1 MPSSAPDPARC
12 NTAIKLLEQFERL
25 AKKLGIATPPKK
37 LEHLRNL
44 KGRGTITSN
53 DLPPKL
59 RGMFPGEF
67 AGKSL
72 KTIREECQKKR
83 KRG

>member
-1 MPSSAPDPARC
+1 MAASAPDPARC

-25 AKKLGIATPPKK
+25 AKKLGISMPPKR
-37 LEHLRNL
+37 LEHLRDL
-44 KGRGTITSN
+44 KNRETITSN

-59 RGMFPGEF
+59 RSMFPGEF

-72 KTIREECQKKR
+72 KTIRVECQKKR

>member
-1 MPSSAPDPARC
+1 MAAAAPNPARR

-25 AKKLGIATPPKK
+25 AKKLGIAMPPKK
-37 LEHLRNL
+37 LAELRDRKNNQ
-44 KGRGTITSN
+44 TIRSS

-59 RGMFPGEF
+59 GSMFPGEF

-72 KTIREECQKKR
+72 KTIRDVCR
-83 KRG
+83 KG